1 MSWQKIGDV
10 PRYVTKK
17 VEELFAVALC
27 FREWAPA
34 TNGSDFVGLVAF
46 NQPRDWS
53 PNDEEN
59 AEVDECCRDI
69 AQQICDGEIQRGEGC
84 VLWDDPLT
92 SITKKISRQIS
103 RNEKTLAAWCRG
115 KYLIPL
121 VIAYAAHGAYET
133 LQ

>member
-34 TNGSDFVGLVAF
+34 SNGRDFVGIVAF
-46 NQPRDWS
+46 NHPRDWW
-53 PNDEEN
+53 PNDHKN

-69 AQQICDGEIQRGEGC
+69 AQQSCDGEIQRGEGC

-92 SITKKISRQIS
+92 PTTKKISRQIS

-121 VIAYAAHGAYET
+121 VIALAAHGAHET
-133 LQ
+133 VQ